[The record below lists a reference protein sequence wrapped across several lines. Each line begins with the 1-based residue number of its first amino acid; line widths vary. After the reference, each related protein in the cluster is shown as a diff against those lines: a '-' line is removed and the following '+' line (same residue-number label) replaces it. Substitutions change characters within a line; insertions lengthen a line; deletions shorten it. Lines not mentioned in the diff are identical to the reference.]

1 MLKDVRA
8 LAASTPNEVGL
19 GHLAL
24 ASPPIAGNV
33 TLRRPTEAHS
43 TRRTAV
49 ARARA
54 VGGERAAFK
63 RSRVNDCGGIGL
75 YHFNDTHM
83 RSGAALRPASG
94 PRRRPGETERAS
106 LIGAHPASWWWTESP
121 LIGLLLAG
129 WPQLASAGELNPVL
143 QECTSSLV
151 RGARTS
157 VWGFYTPPRGAGA
170 VQGSCSSHLKM
181 NG

>member
-1 MLKDVRA
+1 MVLKKKISFLKNKFFKDVRT

-33 TLRRPTEAHS
+33 TLRRPTDAHS
-43 TRRTAV
+43 ARRTAV

-83 RSGAALRPASG
+83 RSGAAVRPASG
-94 PRRRPGETERAS
+94 PRRRPGETDRAS
-106 LIGAHPASWWWTESP
+106 LIGAHPASWWWTESH
-121 LIGLLLAG
+121 LIGLSG
-129 WPQLASAGELNPVL
+129 RIKS
-143 QECTSSLV
+143 
-151 RGARTS
+151 R
-157 VWGFYTPPRGAGA
+157 PPRVYQQLSTRRADFRVGVSTLPHVERGQSRAA
-170 VQGSCSSHLKM
+170 AAAT
-181 NG
+181 